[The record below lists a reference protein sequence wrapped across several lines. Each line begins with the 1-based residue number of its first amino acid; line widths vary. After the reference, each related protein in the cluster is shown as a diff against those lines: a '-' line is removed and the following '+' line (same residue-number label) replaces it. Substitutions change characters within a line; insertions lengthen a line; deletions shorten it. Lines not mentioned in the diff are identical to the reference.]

1 MLARAVGRLLAG
13 VLGVDD
19 VVEGVKYLFTGD
31 DDVWSRWSRVVTL
44 QKSRRT
50 RFDNE
55 QLQSS

>member
-55 QLQSS
+55 QLQLS